1 MGISNAITVLIGTC
15 IILTSDQV
23 DCGSISG
30 APQQKQQTMTH
41 SSSGYNWEQSWNSQT
56 TNQITT
62 ITTSTSGTIPPD
74 AGLNRGAASK
84 WSYQYSYSSNSDD
97 DQKSTG
103 FVGDPSSS
111 APNNSSGDGN
121 PVPSYPVDGGSSKSN
136 PVTQDSS
143 KSIYRGE
150 TYSPPKPVV
159 EVPNN
164 RKEAL
169 PPPQPKYNNTKS
181 PGLSRSS
188 PTNAGDNSNIV
199 VPPLTNARY
208 TGAKTKKLPLP
219 DTSDGSSDVTVGGE
233 DPPELPSS
241 DMTEDKANHSDPP
254 SSDMTE
260 DKANHSDPPS
270 SDMTEDK
277 ANHSDPPSPDF
288 PGEKGNASN
297 PPASKPA
304 STGAIDF
311 LNRESSNKTREGRK
325 PSPSPAGPMQDWLD
339 AHNNYRSQYGVR
351 SLTWSEDLVEA
362 ARRQTDKCVWKH
374 TKHNK
379 YGENIAA
386 GQNSASEVVLAWVEG
401 PNEREIWNP
410 GSATPTHFTQVV
422 WKETVQIGCAFKTCE
437 TIEGSNLP
445 QSPVKLWA
453 CEYHPKGNVG
463 GEYVQNVL
471 AGAGGKPLASAASSA
486 YASVDP
492 DDSDHAKAGGSGL
505 SRTTFFP
512 APE

>member
-1 MGISNAITVLIGTC
+1 
-15 IILTSDQV
+15 
-23 DCGSISG
+23 
-30 APQQKQQTMTH
+30 MTH

-56 TNQITT
+56 TNRITT

-103 FVGDPSSS
+103 FVGDSSSS

-379 YGENIAA
+379 YGEVSISQLSEFPASKILIVSVHPLFEFRISLPDRTALQKSCSLGLKDQTNVRFGTPAQLLPHTSHRLY
-386 GQNSASEVVLAWVEG
+386 GKKLCKSVCFQNM
-401 PNEREIWNP
+401 R
-410 GSATPTHFTQVV
+410 
-422 WKETVQIGCAFKTCE
+422 